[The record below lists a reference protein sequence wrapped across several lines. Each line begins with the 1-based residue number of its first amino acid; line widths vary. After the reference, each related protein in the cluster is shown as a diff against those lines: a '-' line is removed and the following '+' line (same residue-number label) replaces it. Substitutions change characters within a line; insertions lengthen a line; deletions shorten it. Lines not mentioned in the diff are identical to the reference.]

1 MGRRSCELEP
11 GLSTT
16 LQPLLSQCKL
26 EGTSLFGGQCKSCDI
41 VITQFGL
48 YVTLAS
54 RPGARPGGFGAA
66 LTARPFPTSSTVDG
80 NNSFGL
86 MLISASVFVIVQRQ
100 LHRCDTVQMGTW
112 SASLPLNVS
121 SIVAANQDL
130 LGNARR
136 LPYISGLQFRRQMVW
151 FLRAG
156 YVIYTNYRTLTAKTH
171 SY

>member
-86 MLISASVFVIVQRQ
+86 MLISYHLVRQ
-100 LHRCDTVQMGTW
+100 VCLSSCSGNYTDVTLYRCG
-112 SASLPLNVS
+112 L
-121 SIVAANQDL
+121 DL
-130 LGNARR
+130 LAC
-136 LPYISGLQFRRQMVW
+136 L
-151 FLRAG
+151 
-156 YVIYTNYRTLTAKTH
+156 
-171 SY
+171 